1 MNYKIEKNI
10 PVLKHGNA
18 GKWSALANKME
29 AGDSVL
35 LPAKS
40 RNEVLCLCQTLR
52 RRNYKPVTR
61 TVDGG
66 IRVWA
71 TEKQNE
77 NE

>member
-10 PVLKHGNA
+10 PLPKQVGW
-18 GKWSALANKME
+18 GKWSLIANEME

-35 LPAKS
+35 LPAESK
-40 RNEVLCLCQTLR
+40 NEALSLCQTLR

-61 TVDGG
+61 TVNGG

-71 TEKQNE
+71 MEK
-77 NE
+77 

>member
-10 PVLKHGNA
+10 PITGHGMG

-35 LPAKS
+35 LPAES
-40 RNEVLCLCQTLR
+40 RNEVLSLCQTLR

-71 TEKQNE
+71 MEK
-77 NE
+77 